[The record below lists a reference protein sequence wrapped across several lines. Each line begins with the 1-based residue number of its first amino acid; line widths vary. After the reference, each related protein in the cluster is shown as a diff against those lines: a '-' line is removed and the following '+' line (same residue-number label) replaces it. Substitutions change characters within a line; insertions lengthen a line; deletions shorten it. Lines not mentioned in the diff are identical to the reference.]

1 MKIYICTN
9 KFQKLAAKVA
19 AYSFTRLGYEDIEI
33 LELEK
38 NELLKSKL
46 NLTYL
51 RNGKLTKFIDDLQS
65 FTLLRFLPFTLSNI
79 QKCLIIDPDVFALQD
94 PENKIKKVFN
104 EENFQIACTQI
115 DNKFRSEVIF
125 LKNINID
132 WSYEDILDDLF
143 NHKIDYKELINLTA
157 KKYFSNIFTLPI
169 IFNQHDNIKNDTL
182 FLHTS
187 KRITQPWK
195 EGLKIDF
202 QKEDLSKFYKLKQ
215 ILKKLLNMN
224 YDISGISNFYIKHPN
239 SNVSKKIQ
247 TLFKKSLISGSIDK
261 LELENALENKY
272 VSKIFIEK
280 VMK

>member
-19 AYSFTRLGYEDIEI
+19 TYSFSQLGYNDIEI

-38 NELLKSKL
+38 NEFLKSKI

-51 RNGKLTKFIDDLQS
+51 RNGKLTKFVDDLQS
-65 FTLLRFLPFTLSNI
+65 FTLLRFLPFTLDNNK
-79 QKCLIIDPDVFALQD
+79 KCLIIDPDVFALQD
-94 PENKIKKVFN
+94 PKNKIDKIFD
-104 EENFQIACTQI
+104 EENFQIACTKI
-115 DNKFRSEVIF
+115 DDKFRSEVMF

-132 WSYEDILDDLF
+132 WSFEDIVNDLF
-143 NHKIDYKELINLTA
+143 NHKIDYKELINLTS

-169 IFNQHDNIKNDTL
+169 SFNHHDNIYNDTL

-195 EGLKIDF
+195 EGLRIDF
-202 QKEDLSKFYKLKQ
+202 QKEDLSKFYKFKQ
-215 ILKKLLNMN
+215 ILKKILNMK
-224 YDISGISNFYIKHPN
+224 YDMTGISNFYIEHPN
-239 SNVSKKIQ
+239 KNVSERILY
-247 TLFKKSLISGSIDK
+247 LFKKSLISGSINK
-261 LELENALENKY
+261 LELRNALENKY

-280 VMK
+280 IEK